1 MRKSRVQAL
10 LTENELQVLKN
21 LGLGYCGGI
30 ALAIQWM
37 SHFYNCGLRPSMD
50 LQHIGLAIMENPEIS
65 IELKQWL
72 DSQRE
77 STD

>member
-1 MRKSRVQAL
+1 MRDNRIQAL
-10 LTENELQVLKN
+10 LTENEIQVLKN
-21 LGLGYCGGI
+21 LGLGYSGGI

-50 LQHIGLAIMENPEIS
+50 LQHIGLAIMVNPEIS

-72 DSQRE
+72 DIQRE
-77 STD
+77 NAD